1 MEKMIEIVKD
11 LFDNL
16 ASVQYELEDID
27 TNLTKLGEMLDYKD
41 NNSIKDIDNFKR
53 ELKREGLYSRKLED
67 FIEEYIRYYNH

>member
-27 TNLTKLGEMLDYKD
+27 TNLTKLGEMLNYKD
-41 NNSIKDIDNFKR
+41 TNSIKDIEDFKR
-53 ELKREGLYSRKLED
+53 ELKREGLYSRALED
-67 FIEEYIRYYNH
+67 FIEQYMHYYNI

>member
-1 MEKMIEIVKD
+1 MEEAIRIVKD
-11 LFDNL
+11 LYDNL

-67 FIEEYIRYYNH
+67 FIEEYMHYYNH